1 VSDLFWPTVFLGL
14 ALLFLCLEVF
24 LPSGGLVGVVALV
37 CLGLGLWNAFQTS
50 LRLGLIF
57 VLVDFVAVPV
67 TVVAALRL
75 WVRSPLGRGFALAP
89 PRPDE
94 IEVSH
99 GEHAAE
105 DLVGSVGRAMTPLHP
120 CGHVLV
126 GGRRHDGMAESGL
139 IAQGARVRV
148 VRARSGRLV
157 VRAVES
163 AATAARPSGDAAPSD
178 LDLDVENPQLIPRL
192 P

>member
-1 VSDLFWPTVFLGL
+1 M
-14 ALLFLCLEVF
+14 
-24 LPSGGLVGVVALV
+24 V

-50 LRLGLIF
+50 TSMGWTF
-57 VLVDFVAVPV
+57 VLIDFIAVPI
-67 TVVAALRL
+67 TAIAAFRL
-75 WVRSPLGRGFALAP
+75 WVRSPMGRRLALEP
-89 PRPDE
+89 PALDE
-94 IEVSH
+94 VDVSH
-99 GEHAAE
+99 SARRVDE
-105 DLVGSVGRAMTPLHP
+105 LVGVDGRALTPLHP
-120 CGHVLV
+120 CGHVEV
-126 GGRRHDGMAESGL
+126 RGRRYDGMAESGL

>member
-1 VSDLFWPTVFLGL
+1 MSDLFWPTVFLGL

-89 PRPDE
+89 PRPVE
-94 IEVSH
+94 FEVSH

-139 IAQGARVRV
+139 IAEGTRVRV
-148 VRARSGRLV
+148 VRVRSGQFI
-157 VRAVES
+157 VRSIEP
-163 AATAARPSGDAAPSD
+163 TAAEERPEANGESFPST
-178 LDLDVENPQLIPRL
+178 LDLGAGL
-192 P
+192 